1 MKDLL
6 ATLSPGEPDWDL
18 ATSIDPLRL
27 PRHIAI
33 IMDGNGRWA
42 HRKSLPRIAGH
53 RAGVGPVRMT
63 VETCA
68 RLGIETLTLY
78 AFSVENWK
86 RPLHEVEALWRLL
99 RIYLRKE
106 LPKLMRNRIR
116 LNPIGR
122 PDGLPA
128 KVRAELEAAALETSG
143 NGGLCVN
150 LAINYGGRAELV
162 DAVNAILDE
171 ARREGGLSKLEVD
184 EETIAAHLYTAGQ
197 DDPDLLVRTSGELR
211 ISNFLLWQVAYAEI
225 YVTETFWPDFSRTD
239 LLRAIVEYQKRD
251 RRFGGLTPAAP
262 RPKPQAEE
270 VLGAPTR

>member
-1 MKDLL
+1 
-6 ATLSPGEPDWDL
+6 
-18 ATSIDPLRL
+18 
-27 PRHIAI
+27 
-33 IMDGNGRWA
+33 
-42 HRKSLPRIAGH
+42 
-53 RAGVGPVRMT
+53 
-63 VETCA
+63 
-68 RLGIETLTLY
+68 
-78 AFSVENWK
+78 
-86 RPLHEVEALWRLL
+86 
-99 RIYLRKE
+99 
-106 LPKLMRNRIR
+106 
-116 LNPIGR
+116 
-122 PDGLPA
+122 
-128 KVRAELEAAALETSG
+128 
-143 NGGLCVN
+143 
-150 LAINYGGRAELV
+150 V